1 MFTKPLPSVNIN
13 LTHTCYITKKP
24 VQSSAGHVDRQ
35 RVLPF
40 TGEIMEKQEYVM
52 EYQTGNVHNAE
63 TQKVYRVFSNCAGI
77 VIIMAGMALHLVLSG
92 CATTPSMSTGA
103 IVAQGDEVE
112 CNFTCR
118 LKNGE
123 VAISTY
129 RAVSDDPSVKK
140 SSIFLARDRGTPVK
154 LTAGKPP
161 ADTKSDAD
169 RGFEEEVL
177 YQLSGKMVGL
187 PVGTKEAVELN
198 AKARPGQSKD
208 EWFIK
213 IARVRQRARELR
225 FTPEEYEA
233 KAGKKAQVGQVY
245 DVDKTLPGRVTAVS
259 DTEVIV
265 GFAPEEGKEIRTPF
279 GKGVVRELPQG
290 YEIRIDAQPGT
301 LVRSGGL
308 IGRITAIDDVAI
320 VIDYSHPF
328 GGDPLTCDVLI
339 ESIQPKTS
347 K

>member
-1 MFTKPLPSVNIN
+1 
-13 LTHTCYITKKP
+13 
-24 VQSSAGHVDRQ
+24 
-35 RVLPF
+35 
-40 TGEIMEKQEYVM
+40 MEKQESVM
-52 EYQTGNVHNAE
+52 DYQTGNVHNTA
-63 TQKVYRVFSNCAGI
+63 TQKVNRVLSGGVKI
-77 VIIMAGMALHLVLSG
+77 VIIMVGMALHLMLSG

-103 IVAQGDEVE
+103 LVAQGDEVE

-118 LKNGE
+118 TKNGE
-123 VAISTY
+123 VALSTY
-129 RAVSDDPSVKK
+129 QAVNDDLSLKK
-140 SSIFLARDRGTPVK
+140 SPIFLARDRSTPVK

-177 YQLSGKMVGL
+177 YQLPGKVVGL
-187 PVGTKEAVELN
+187 PVGTKEVVELN

-259 DTEVIV
+259 DTEIIV
-265 GFAPEEGKEIRTPF
+265 GFAPEKGREISTPF

-308 IGRITAIDDVAI
+308 IGRIAAVDDVAI
-320 VIDYSHPF
+320 VVDYSHPF